1 MGDNRVTA
9 TMVELNMSKNDQATL
24 RDYLDTSKVLPI
36 GAFYKTSTAQAITDA
51 LNYLTAKQDGG
62 VYVPADKSNKATQI
76 VSSVDKSGK
85 LKINYITSNY
95 RYPINKEARPFTGDA
110 WQIGDLVYNTDT
122 DKNKCLGWV
131 CTEAGTPGSWGVI
144 GFIRNWATELE
155 EVSALPDP
163 GPMQINRQLVCG
175 GRAYICKLVDGEYNW
190 YWMDYA
196 YGNTS
201 QHPTTDLRVGLP
213 YYNIQTGLPEWW
225 NGSEWVA
232 VAKANHTHEDQG
244 ASDTP
249 KYATKS
255 VSDSSDTLIYL
266 PNSREGFLS
275 VDLKGK
281 SGSVASELSIAS
293 LENLAKF
300 DELVKIDDTNSSYQV
315 DGDTLTLVKSTEVTS
330 QVQVAKI
337 PIKVKAGSQFRCYYD
352 LEATNNAKIIVG
364 MKTTGI
370 VASFKP
376 DGSVNCDFEGT
387 EDIDAELI
395 FMFDTSTKINSIA
408 YLKNFFLVDIAN
420 KSIDFVLEDYI
431 PNQEI
436 RCISGF
442 AADELIDNTFY
453 KRVVDLR
460 LYEYGDDV
468 ELVNQGTFISDGY
481 LVILQN
487 HKHSY
492 LGRSMYLPKNDQT
505 VSPIRLTGFTTDTYD
520 NVRLGDDSS
529 LKVGISSEGMVAYN
543 IPNSV
548 VNKSAVTYYLKY
560 LAARLSSAIMV
571 PLAEPITS
579 EMVMYPAPIRCHTRG
594 VLMLSKANVNVDI
607 KYPSNAAA
615 VTEMTADILLKVANQ
630 RIKYN
635 EAPLS
640 WSDDMTWS
648 KAATNNKN
656 WRGEKNA

>member
-1 MGDNRVTA
+1 MGDNRVTS
-9 TMVELNMSKNDQATL
+9 TMVELNMSRGDQATL
-24 RDYLDTSKVLPI
+24 RDFLDTSKVLPI
-36 GAFYKTSTAQAITDA
+36 GAFYKTSVAQAITDA
-51 LNYLTAKQDGG
+51 INYLTAKQDGG

-76 VSSVDKSGK
+76 VSSIDKSGK

-131 CTEAGTPGSWGVI
+131 CTEAGIPGSWGVI

-155 EVSALPDP
+155 EVTALPDP
-163 GPMQINRQLVCG
+163 GPMQINRQVVCA

-196 YGNTS
+196 YGNSS

-249 KYATKS
+249 KYLTKS
-255 VSDSSDTLIYL
+255 VENVTDKLIYL

-275 VDLKGK
+275 VNLIGK
-281 SGSVASELSIAS
+281 PGMVASELSISS
-293 LENLAKF
+293 LENQARF
-300 DELVKIDDTNSSYQV
+300 DELVKLDDTNSSYQV
-315 DGDTLTLVKSTEVTS
+315 DGDTLTLVKSTDSAT
-330 QVQVAKI
+330 QIQVAKI
-337 PIKVKAGSQFRCYYD
+337 PIRVKAGAQYRCYYD
-352 LEATNNAKIIVG
+352 LETTNEAKIIVG

-376 DGSVNCDFEGT
+376 DGSVECNFDGT

-395 FMFDTSTKINSIA
+395 FMFDLNAKINSIA
-408 YLKNFFLVDIAN
+408 YIKNFFLVDIAN
-420 KSIDFVLEDYI
+420 KSVDFVLEDYI
-431 PNQEI
+431 PGQEL
-436 RCISGF
+436 RCVRNY
-442 AADELIDNTFY
+442 AADELIDNILY
-453 KRVVDLR
+453 KRVVDLK
-460 LYEYGDDV
+460 LYNYGDEV
-468 ELVNQGTFISDGY
+468 EFANQGTFATDGY
-481 LVILQN
+481 LIILQN

-492 LGRSMYLPKNDQT
+492 LGRSMYVPKDDQT
-505 VSPIRLTGFTTDTYD
+505 ASALKISGFSTEAYDT
-520 NVRLGDDSS
+520 VRLGSTDG
-529 LKVGISSEGMVAYN
+529 LKIGISSEGMVAYN
-543 IPNSV
+543 IPNSLVGEYSV
-548 VNKSAVTYYLKY
+548 VYYLKY
-560 LAARLSSAIMV
+560 LAEKINTASII
-571 PLAEPITS
+571 PLAEPVVS
-579 EMVMYPAPIRCHTRG
+579 ELVMYPAPIRCHTRG
-594 VLMLSKANVNVDI
+594 VLLLSKSNVNLDI
-607 KYPSNAAA
+607 KYPANAAA
-615 VTEMTADILLKVANQ
+615 VTEMTADILQKVANQ

-640 WSDDMTWS
+640 WSDKITWGT
-648 KAATNNKN
+648 AATNNKN